1 MAQVNITQAAK
12 LAGVSRTTLY
22 NTYIRSGQITVS
34 KDKNGNKQVDTSEW
48 IRVFGE
54 LQTEQL
60 DNTAERLGE
69 QQLTPTTAHAVHIE
83 QLVRL
88 AELETENRML
98 KDQVSQLKEQQ
109 GLDRGQIRELSTK
122 LLEHHRP
129 GRLWWQ
135 FWK

>member
-22 NTYIRSGQITVS
+22 NTYIKSGQITVS
-34 KDKNGNKQVDTSEW
+34 KDKSGNKQVDTSEL

-60 DNTAERLGE
+60 DSTAERPVE
-69 QQLTPTTAHAVHIE
+69 QHLTPATEHVE

-88 AELETENRML
+88 AELEIENRML
-98 KDQVSQLKEQQ
+98 KDQVSELKEQQ
-109 GLDRGQIRELSTK
+109 GLDRGQLRELSTK
-122 LLEHHRP
+122 LLGHHRP
-129 GRLWWQ
+129 SRLWWQ